1 MESRVENSTL
11 SPTTSENA
19 LNFSSTEPGPGAG
32 SDVDDDTGWTVNV
45 PAELEGDTTKGL
57 LIGLGLLVLFVVI
70 VIFVIRKLV
79 EMCRTWNEADKAD
92 ETAQIEA
99 VATAAALA
107 TASRGGGGGRM
118 SREEQLIL
126 LEAKKGLAASD
137 SNPGSTQR
145 NMCLNCNLIAM
156 GEVSKTT
163 VSSAYLGYFFPR
175 VKNYDDILSL

>member
-79 EMCRTWNEADKAD
+79 EMCRTWNEADKAWLPD
-92 ETAQIEA
+92 GYSQIFRSYDFGPSGFWTMA
-99 VATAAALA
+99 SLRFAA
-107 TASRGGGGGRM
+107 
-118 SREEQLIL
+118 
-126 LEAKKGLAASD
+126 KFD
-137 SNPGSTQR
+137 P
-145 NMCLNCNLIAM
+145 
-156 GEVSKTT
+156 
-163 VSSAYLGYFFPR
+163 F
-175 VKNYDDILSL
+175 LSLDCARVGSNFAA

>member
-1 MESRVENSTL
+1 MESRVENATV
-11 SPTTSENA
+11 SPTASEAA
-19 LNFSSTEPGPGAG
+19 LNFSSSSTESSGAG
-32 SDVDDDTGWTVNV
+32 KGGAVDTGWTVNV
-45 PAELEGDTTKGL
+45 PSEHDGDPTTRGL

-118 SREEQLIL
+118 SVSQREEQLIL
-126 LEAKKGLAASD
+126 MEAKKMLAASD
-137 SNPGSTQR
+137 VNPGSTQR
-145 NMCLNCNLIAM
+145 IMCLNCNLIAM
-156 GEVSKTT
+156 GEVST
-163 VSSAYLGYFFPR
+163 
-175 VKNYDDILSL
+175 